1 MLNKNKNK
9 NNNRLLS
16 IFVILIY
23 IPIIVSIFV
32 IFAMN
37 KDLRYK
43 EEINIEVGEKLPLL
57 KDYLDTEDLNR
68 VNKNITW

>member
-1 MLNKNKNK
+1 MLKKNKNK

-32 IFAMN
+32 IIAMN

-57 KDYLDTEDLNR
+57 KDNKTTDNTLYKVKLN
-68 VNKNITW
+68 I